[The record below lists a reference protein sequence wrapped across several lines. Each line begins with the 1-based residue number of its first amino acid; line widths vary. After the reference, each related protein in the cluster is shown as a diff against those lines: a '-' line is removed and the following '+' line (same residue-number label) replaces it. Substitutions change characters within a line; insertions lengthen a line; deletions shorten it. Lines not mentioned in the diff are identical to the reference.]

1 MQDYWTSI
9 QESITAHPVWFIAW
23 TAILLVTLISA
34 WAMIPTITKRSF
46 SWIEHAV
53 PGDYP
58 SLIQPIQSNKIQQ
71 SIIKALRL
79 TITSGVLIVGTITFT
94 AGVGDNQEAIWAL
107 AREFGLMIA
116 NWFAGPGLH
125 SLIVVFPAYLIYR
138 FAKHLIPIFI
148 NDRLRKA
155 SEEELETEIEKHVK
169 TLTSVLMTGTSA
181 AIVTITFLLV
191 MAQLGINLA
200 PLLAA
205 AGVVGIA
212 VGFGAQS
219 LVRDIFSG
227 IFIILENQ
235 YRVGDVVSVA
245 GTVGIVEDINLRRT
259 VLRDIDYIQHF
270 IPNGEIKTASNY
282 TKTKSRVHI
291 NINVAY
297 KEDLDHVITV
307 LNRVGNELAE
317 DPEWSSDIL
326 SAPQVLRVDNFGDS
340 GIDLKV
346 IGETV
351 PIRQWDVMGQY
362 RLRVKKAFDEAG
374 IEIPFP
380 HVTLYWGVGEPNVV
394 GIQHADSN
402 APSES

>member
-1 MQDYWTSI
+1 MQDYWISI
-9 QESITAHPVWFIAW
+9 QESIAAHPIWFVTW
-23 TAILLVTLISA
+23 TVILLVTLIST
-34 WAMIPTITKRSF
+34 WAMIPVVTKKTF
-46 SWIEHAV
+46 SWIERTV

-58 SLIQPIQSNKIQQ
+58 SLIQPIQSNEIQRPV
-71 SIIKALRL
+71 IKTLRFMIALGAL
-79 TITSGVLIVGTITFT
+79 VVGVITFT
-94 AGVGDNQEAIWAL
+94 AGIGDNQEAIWAL
-107 AREFGLMIA
+107 AREFGLVIV
-116 NWFAGPGLH
+116 NWVSGPGLH
-125 SLIVVFPAYLIYR
+125 SVIVIFPAYLIYR

-148 NDRLRKA
+148 NDRVRKA
-155 SEEELETEIEKHVK
+155 SEEDLETEIEKHVE
-169 TLTSVLMTGTSA
+169 TLTSVLMTGTSV
-181 AIVTITFLLV
+181 AILTITFLLV

-245 GTVGIVEDINLRRT
+245 GTVGLVEDINLRRT

-317 DPEWSSDIL
+317 DPDWSDDIL
-326 SAPQVLRVDNFGDS
+326 DAPQVLRVDNFGDS
-340 GIDLKV
+340 GIDIKV

-351 PIRQWDVMGQY
+351 PIRQWDVMGQF
-362 RLRVKKAFDEAG
+362 RLRVKKAFDEVG

-394 GIQHADSN
+394 AVQQADSN
-402 APSES
+402 Q